1 MNQKEE
7 EYNIGLSTFN
17 DAKKVAEEGFVKAE
31 ENIKESEEK
40 LNELKKQKDSLEQA
54 LSNEELS
61 QEEKERITQ
70 EINSINF
77 LVQQGIDKLS
87 EGKAQLEEKKRNW

>member
-61 QEEKERITQ
+61 QEEKDAIE
-70 EINSINF
+70 EFNLKINTFFYLVIFLISILNII
-77 LVQQGIDKLS
+77 LL
-87 EGKAQLEEKKRNW
+87 

>member
-1 MNQKEE
+1 MLTNNNFDLIDIDNYEVFLTGETHTIDVYKRQ

-40 LNELKKQKDSLEQA
+40 LHELKKQKDSLEQA
-54 LSNEELS
+54 LSNEEL
-61 QEEKERITQ
+61 
-70 EINSINF
+70 
-77 LVQQGIDKLS
+77 
-87 EGKAQLEEKKRNW
+87 